1 MRNPHPRLRIDADA
15 DDAVPPAAS
24 RSAPARLR
32 LSQGQGSLRLYR
44 RQGELPG
51 GRLLPHAGQGDGGRA
66 HPPASARHEELQ
78 ARPRQAVGGVQRR
91 LVREL
96 GDGALHPGRDR
107 GGGQE
112 HEAADRPRPRRHR
125 RGGRRDRRHAGLP
138 AQSDGG
144 DPRPRRPS
152 AALRLGQAA
161 VAAEAQDVKDRAR
174 AADGYPAQAPQHAAG
189 RRAAAADVP
198 QAEGAVFRARPGTG
212 RAQLDSGRQ
221 SADAPGD
228 RRRRRQGLQDLS
240 HLREGAR
247 VNALILA
254 GSRGP
259 ADPMAQAAGVSH
271 KALAPVGGVPM
282 LLRVAEALRES
293 GRFQRLYVCIEDAS
307 VIFKVPGLE
316 AMHRNRLLET
326 IAAADSPAAS
336 VAAALKRID
345 LAQPLLV
352 TTGDHPLLTPAIL
365 ERFLDLAPKDCDL
378 AVALAPA
385 DVVSAAYPGAIRTF
399 YKLGGKRYSGCNLF
413 LARS

>member
-1 MRNPHPRLRIDADA
+1 M
-15 DDAVPPAAS
+15 
-24 RSAPARLR
+24 
-32 LSQGQGSLRLYR
+32 
-44 RQGELPG
+44 
-51 GRLLPHAGQGDGGRA
+51 
-66 HPPASARHEELQ
+66 
-78 ARPRQAVGGVQRR
+78 
-91 LVREL
+91 
-96 GDGALHPGRDR
+96 
-107 GGGQE
+107 
-112 HEAADRPRPRRHR
+112 
-125 RGGRRDRRHAGLP
+125 
-138 AQSDGG
+138 
-144 DPRPRRPS
+144 
-152 AALRLGQAA
+152 
-161 VAAEAQDVKDRAR
+161 
-174 AADGYPAQAPQHAAG
+174 
-189 RRAAAADVP
+189 
-198 QAEGAVFRARPGTG
+198 
-212 RAQLDSGRQ
+212 
-221 SADAPGD
+221 
-228 RRRRRQGLQDLS
+228 
-240 HLREGAR
+240 
-247 VNALILA
+247 NALILA

-413 LARS
+413 LARSGKVAAIAAYWRKLEAFRKHPLKLIWNVGPLAFLKTVLGLMTPEDAFAHLSRKAGGVIKHVELPIAEAAIDVDKPADLELAERILATRP